1 MDEARFRP
9 GRKDGFDTEEDE
21 EDDMSPSLRP
31 VREQMHASEGE
42 DEEYQGEAG
51 SSSESD
57 NDSDSS
63 EAAVREFKK
72 RYDDVRAAVA
82 SDHAGG
88 YRAWLVRRMMEGRG
102 SVLDRIEYQTPSCF
116 MSSDNPAGRTGGH
129 RAKQP
134 ESEAFWA
141 PSNRHARLESTA
153 PVESRMLS
161 AQAADQVAARAGP
174 AAALGAPL
182 HPRPH
187 PGAERIHGQD
197 RAGHRALRP
206 PSRCLH
212 RRPGNHQHQARAHGR
227 ETANRRGPALVRGRQ
242 RGRQRHPPSLKP
254 CVLTRL
260 DTTCGTC
267 GHDPGRE
274 NTGANVVRG
283 R

>member
-161 AQAADQVAARAGP
+161 AQRGGGP
-174 AAALGAPL
+174 PQRVSA
-182 HPRPH
+182 
-187 PGAERIHGQD
+187 AERVPYAQRIKSLLALD
-197 RAGHRALRP
+197 RQP
-206 PSRCLH
+206 PSVHRCTLD
-212 RRPGNHQHQARAHGR
+212 R
-227 ETANRRGPALVRGRQ
+227 TPALKEFMGKIGRGTAHYDPLRDVFTVDQ
-242 RGRQRHPPSLKP
+242 ETISIKP
-254 CVLTRL
+254 VPMDGKLRTVEAP
-260 DTTCGTC
+260 
-267 GHDPGRE
+267 HSSV
-274 NTGANVVRG
+274 GANAGVNVIR
-283 R
+283 RR